1 MFIVNL
7 YTLGSMAESE
17 KPSAFKFL
25 HTITK
30 PLFCYGKNRFLEDLN
45 PRGGETICEI
55 GCGNC
60 DNLIKIWKRNQN
72 VNLIGFDYPEER
84 TKSASKLVKEKGLEK
99 NIKVVCGLA
108 HEYVFDE
115 QIDRFIFSYSL
126 SSIPR
131 PKEVLT
137 NVFQQ
142 LPPGGT
148 VHIVDFGNFEWW
160 PIIVKS
166 PLIGFL
172 NLFQVFPEPEI
183 TSIFEYNKECN
194 IDLEKKFGGYS
205 FLAVLR
211 RGL

>member
-1 MFIVNL
+1 MSKSGQSPFFRSIYSV
-7 YTLGSMAESE
+7 
-17 KPSAFKFL
+17 
-25 HTITK
+25 TK
-30 PLFCYGKNRFLEDLN
+30 PLFCYGENNFLDDLN
-45 PRGGETICEI
+45 PKGGETICEI
-55 GCGNC
+55 GCGAC
-60 DNLIKIWKRNQN
+60 SNLVKILKRNQN
-72 VNLIGFDYPEER
+72 VKLIGFDYPEE
-84 TKSASKLVKEKGLEK
+84 KIKLARKVLREKGLEK
-99 NIKVVCGLA
+99 SIKVISGLA
-108 HEYVFDE
+108 HEHVFDE
-115 QIDRFIFSYSL
+115 QVDRFIFSYSL

-160 PIIVKS
+160 PTIVKS

-172 NLFQVFPEPEI
+172 NLFQVFPEPQI
-183 TSIFEYNKECN
+183 MDMFEYNKECN
-194 IDLEKKFGGYS
+194 MELRKKLGGYS

>member
-1 MFIVNL
+1 
-7 YTLGSMAESE
+7 MAKSE
-17 KPSAFKFL
+17 KSPIFKSF
-25 HTITK
+25 HSFTK
-30 PLFCYGKNRFLEDLN
+30 PLFCYGENTFLDELN

-55 GCGNC
+55 GCGSC
-60 DNLIKIWKRNQN
+60 STLIKLFKRNQN
-72 VNLIGFDYPEER
+72 VNLIGFDYPEEKL
-84 TKSASKLVKEKGLEK
+84 KSIRKFLKAKGLEK
-99 NIKVVCGLA
+99 NIRVISGLA

-131 PKEVLT
+131 PKEVLM

-148 VHIVDFGNFEWW
+148 VHIVDFGKFDWW
-160 PIIVKS
+160 PTIVKS

-172 NLFQVFPEPEI
+172 NLFQIFPEPEI
-183 TSIFEYNKECN
+183 TDIFEHNKECN
-194 IDLEKKFGGYS
+194 MELKKKLGGYS